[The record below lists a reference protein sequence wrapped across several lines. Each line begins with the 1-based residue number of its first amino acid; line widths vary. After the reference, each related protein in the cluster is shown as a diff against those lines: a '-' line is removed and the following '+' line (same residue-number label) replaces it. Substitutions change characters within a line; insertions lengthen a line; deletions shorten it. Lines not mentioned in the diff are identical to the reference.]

1 MVVRHGCGLTGS
13 AFNRV
18 ERRVGNVKKKWTG
31 GEEKAV
37 FAEQILGTGIRSCG
51 TRSRGDGK
59 AK

>member
-1 MVVRHGCGLTGS
+1 LTGS